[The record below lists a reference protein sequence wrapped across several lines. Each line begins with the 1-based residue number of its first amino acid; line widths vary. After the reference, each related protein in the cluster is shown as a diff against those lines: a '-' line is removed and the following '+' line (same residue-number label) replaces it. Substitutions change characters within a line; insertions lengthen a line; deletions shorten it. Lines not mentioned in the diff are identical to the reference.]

1 MKTMTKTLYVRAF
14 SEVIHHK
21 LNDISKKQGVTVG
34 SVIEEAVNEWVKN
47 KDDIPTQHHLVLYS
61 DKDSL
66 LNFLRK
72 MEEATKEDWDR
83 ICLGPE
89 SHEGQKFLKKR
100 QWNDVTI
107 SPYAQGIKQ
116 PEKYSAK
123 VFDKVAKNSSGKK
136 TVFMGFMTG
145 DVAIRFSLKKATDL
159 ERISNSKRGSGLIFC
174 PYDMNKLT
182 GSSIVELM
190 EVINEHDKVF
200 VLKKNEIFELSLSKT
215 NHSKL
220 LL

>member
-1 MKTMTKTLYVRAF
+1 MAKTLYVRTI
-14 SEVIHHK
+14 SDSVHNK
-21 LNDISKKQGVTVG
+21 LSDLSQKQGVTVG
-34 SVIEEAVNEWVKN
+34 SIIEEAVDEWVKQ
-47 KDDIPTQHHLVLYS
+47 KHDIPTKHHLILYS

-72 MEEATKEDWDR
+72 IEEITKEDWNR
-83 ICLGPE
+83 VCLGPE
-89 SHEGQKFLKKR
+89 SHEGQKFLQKR
-100 QWNDVTI
+100 HWMDVTI
-107 SPYAQGIKQ
+107 SPYAQGIKN

-123 VFDKVAKNSSGKK
+123 IFDIVAKKSSGKK

-145 DVAIRFSLKKATDL
+145 DVAIRFSLKKANEL
-159 ERISNSKRGSGLIFC
+159 EKISNSKVGSGIIFC

-182 GSSIVELM
+182 GSNIVDLL

-200 VLKKNEIFELSLSKT
+200 VLKKNEIFELNLSKT

>member
-1 MKTMTKTLYVRAF
+1 MSRTLYVRTF
-14 SEVIHHK
+14 NDTIHDE
-21 LNDISKKQGVTVG
+21 LSDLSQKQGVTVG
-34 SVIEEAVNEWVKN
+34 SIIEEAVGEWMKQ
-47 KDDIPTQHHLVLYS
+47 KHDIPSKHHLVLYS

-83 ICLGPE
+83 VCLGPE

-100 QWNDVTI
+100 QWMDATI
-107 SPYAQGIKQ
+107 SPYAQGIKN

-123 VFDKVAKNSSGKK
+123 IFDKVAKNASGKK

-145 DVAIRFSLKKATDL
+145 DVAIRFSLKKANEL
-159 ERISNSKRGSGLIFC
+159 ERISNSKKGSGIIFC
-174 PYDMNKLT
+174 PYDMNRLT
-182 GSSIVELM
+182 GSNIIDLLEI
-190 EVINEHDKVF
+190 INEHDKVF
-200 VLKKNEIFELSLSKT
+200 VLKKNEILELNLSKT

>member
-1 MKTMTKTLYVRAF
+1 MSRTLYVRTF
-14 SEVIHHK
+14 NDSIHDE
-21 LNDISKKQGVTVG
+21 LSDLSQKQGVTVG
-34 SVIEEAVNEWVKN
+34 SIIEEAVGEWMKQ
-47 KDDIPTQHHLVLYS
+47 KYDIPSKHHLVLYS

-83 ICLGPE
+83 VCLGPE

-100 QWNDVTI
+100 QWVDATI
-107 SPYAQGIKQ
+107 SPYAQGIKN

-123 VFDKVAKNSSGKK
+123 IFDKVAKNTSGKK

-145 DVAIRFSLKKATDL
+145 DVAIRFSLKKASEL
-159 ERISNSKRGSGLIFC
+159 ERISNSKRGSGIIFC
-174 PYDMNKLT
+174 PYDMNRLT
-182 GSSIVELM
+182 GSNIIDLLEI
-190 EVINEHDKVF
+190 INEHDKVF
-200 VLKKNEIFELSLSKT
+200 VLKKNEILELNLSKT